1 MIGAPGHESK
11 QSWRRWCRVEFAIVE
26 VFMKRMLSRMV
37 VASGMLLGTCAV
49 SVSHAAEAAAKPDAA
64 QGEQLYVN
72 GDMSRGV
79 ISCASCHGE
88 AGNSI
93 IPINPNVSAQPYEYL
108 VKQLLDFKPRGEH
121 PPLRNGADGAPSLMA
136 PMAAPLT
143 EEDIRNVSYYLSMQP
158 LNPETAA
165 TATNEETMERGLTI
179 WRGGIASR
187 GVPACAGCHAP
198 NGAGVPGKYPRIS
211 GQHPDYIAEQLRLF
225 RSGDRANSTEMFE
238 IADRMSDRDI
248 AAVADYAAGLR

>member
-1 MIGAPGHESK
+1 
-11 QSWRRWCRVEFAIVE
+11 
-26 VFMKRMLSRMV
+26 MKRMLSRMV
-37 VASGMLLGTCAV
+37 VANGVLLGICAV
-49 SVSHAAEAAAKPDAA
+49 PVSSLAAEAGAAKPDLA

-72 GDMSRGV
+72 GDMARGV
-79 ISCASCHGE
+79 IACASCHGE

-108 VKQLLDFKPRGEH
+108 VKQLLDFKPKGDR
-121 PPLRNGADGAPSLMA
+121 PPVRRGADGAPSLME

-143 EEDIRNVSYYLSMQP
+143 EEDIRNVSLYLSTRA
-158 LNPETAA
+158 LNLDTAPS
-165 TATNEETMERGLTI
+165 ATNEETMERGLTI
-179 WRGGIASR
+179 WRGGIAAR

-198 NGAGVPGKYPRIS
+198 DGAGIPGKYPRVG

-225 RSGDRANSTEMFE
+225 RDGHRANSAEMFE